1 MIKNKTQTA
10 VTALIPLV
18 VLIAFKDPKSFTK
31 LVVGIVVMFTLVK
44 LSDDS
49 MLGGLNTSSS

>member
-18 VLIAFKDPKSFTK
+18 ALIAFKDPKSFTK

-44 LSDDS
+44 LSDGS
-49 MLGGLNTSSS
+49 GPC